1 MATPTPQKRTIADLD
16 VPNEQVVA
24 EAKRI
29 AAERKA
35 HDCQV
40 LRDAMARTH
49 SESDRLAYA
58 LDLRLIGATD
68 DTTEW
73 ETR

>member
-1 MATPTPQKRTIADLD
+1 MPTPTPQKRTIADLD
-16 VPNEQVVA
+16 VPAEQLVA

-35 HDCQV
+35 HDGQV

-68 DTTEW
+68 DTAGGAS
-73 ETR
+73 